1 MNPILTFGIALLVLV
16 FHIWASRRSPRY
28 WFLGGI
34 VPLIWFGLL
43 AILWSKGQISLP
55 ADLRMLI
62 FPTLIFL
69 LIWLQGNL
77 AAKKREMEQ
86 MKAKDL

>member
-1 MNPILTFGIALLVLV
+1 
-16 FHIWASRRSPRY
+16 
-28 WFLGGI
+28 
-34 VPLIWFGLL
+34 
-43 AILWSKGQISLP
+43 
-55 ADLRMLI
+55 MLI

-86 MKAKDL
+86 MKAKDCKGALR